1 MNNSRENI
9 LNMLKD
15 VKSHQRD
22 KKYLLAHYV
31 QSRLDNSIQVYYKQ
45 LLASYSSLI
54 SYDEVNVLKKLSK
67 NN

>member
-1 MNNSRENI
+1 MNMNNSRENI

-31 QSRLDNSIQVYYKQ
+31 QSRLDNSI
-45 LLASYSSLI
+45 
-54 SYDEVNVLKKLSK
+54 
-67 NN
+67 